1 MYKRQVHDYFNANIQ
16 NSIIDKE
23 VEINTKSQLKHSK
36 DIGDIDVLVINK
48 ESKKIYLLE
57 CKNTEAAKNIKQLVE
72 EVNNLFGSESKK
84 GWIKKHKE
92 RYDWVIANK
101 DLLGVKYNIDLKEF
115 DVIPIIL
122 TSEQLATEFLKK
134 EELPFKLVSFYNVKE
149 KLFSAFED

>member
-1 MYKRQVHDYFNANIQ
+1 MHIFGSLN
-16 NSIIDKE
+16 
-23 VEINTKSQLKHSK
+23 
-36 DIGDIDVLVINK
+36 
-48 ESKKIYLLE
+48 LLE

-92 RYDWVIANK
+92 RYEWVIANK
-101 DLLGVKYNIDLKEF
+101 DLLGAKYNIDLKEF